1 MKIPHTYLS
10 TRFRPGKRAIR
21 RRLADLF
28 APARRRGTV
37 PLLLV
42 LFCVAG
48 LGALVACMT
57 GGTFASIPFLAF
69 LNLPFFIGPIN
80 GIVVAMMVYILLE
93 KAFGKKN

>member
-21 RRLADLF
+21 RRLAVLF

-48 LGALVACMT
+48 LGALVAC
-57 GGTFASIPFLAF
+57 
-69 LNLPFFIGPIN
+69 GPDAPPPS
-80 GIVVAMMVYILLE
+80 GAVPTAHEAPALLE
-93 KAFGKKN
+93 ARAP